1 MKKTIRFAAER
12 SPVARVL
19 VLALSGIGLI
29 SLPVTAA
36 MANPQGGQVVAG
48 NATIRQETPT
58 KVGITQTTDKAII
71 DWLSFSIGANGQV
84 QFYQPSASAVA
95 LNRVVGQDPSQILGR
110 LTANG
115 QVFLVNPN
123 GIYFGKNAQVDVAGL
138 VASTHNIR
146 NEDFLAGKYHFSTP
160 GNPGAAVINEGTIR
174 IADTGVAAFVAP
186 SVANR
191 GVIAAKLGKITMA
204 AANGFTLDFTGDKL
218 ITFLVNDELAQ
229 TALDIDGK
237 QLTSFVEN
245 SGRIEAQGGYVLLTA
260 KAAENAIHSV
270 INQSGVIEATTVGT
284 HKGEIYLLGGK
295 HGKVEVSGTLDAS
308 APDGGDGGF
317 IETSGQQFS
326 ISNNAAV
333 TTMAPHGRTGTWLI
347 DPDFIMVSSG
357 GADGFGSGTSLG
369 LSDNVGGTSTID
381 PSLLNNASSNVQ
393 LQAVYDITF
402 SSAVAMTNPGVGLTA
417 KAGADIRLLANIS
430 TNGGDINLLAGWD
443 QGSNAAGI
451 NQGGIQIGGSTVS
464 SGAGNIVLTGKG
476 SVFAAAVD
484 IVGSS
489 VIQTTSGNI
498 SVTGRTADMPFG
510 VELLSLAKIKTI
522 DGDISIVGSAY
533 STNGVTSISKGIYVA
548 GEISVAG
555 RGNLRVDGAAG
566 NSTGTSHGV
575 YVSTTGVIKH
585 TGTPLSGNK
594 FSVLGQADASAWSS
608 VGVLLAGNAII
619 ETYDTP
625 LSIKGTAGIAARDA
639 VGVLLTSP
647 FPQDVTRI
655 ISTGAGSVTLVG
667 KSLGTSSI
675 FQADISIG
683 PSNDYS
689 DQNSYIQTA
698 GPRVNLFADNIV
710 VRNEA
715 TFGLAVRGAS
725 YKNTRP
731 YNAYTAYAALTSA
744 QSALVQEFQSAS
756 AATILTGITSGRLRN
771 DPNDPVWNQLYVN
784 GTATQ
789 TQIDANNQWNAI
801 QAAAAAQVTADA
813 WAAAQAAEAARLAQL
828 AAAEAAR
835 IAAANALAAAQAA
848 EAARLAQLAAD
859 KAALEKA
866 LADAKAAADRA
877 AEEARKAKDAA
888 DAAAEQKR
896 LAEFAKQQAEQR
908 VLADAN
914 RLALATNDAAV
925 RNATV
930 ALNTSKAAV
939 DSITK
944 SLELVS
950 VFAVTASVQADNAE
964 ASARLAIISA
974 SSIANNNGP
983 VNQSLATAV
992 NQVFSASG
1000 FSKYMGVNGFD
1011 ATQLTELEL
1020 KILASDLRKKGVS
1033 FGNEEFGSL
1042 GKEIAEKNAKF
1053 EASWKIILDSAL
1065 ESSDAA
1071 RTLDGYDMFK
1081 MGVHTGFNV
1090 ATVVADVA
1098 SMGAA
1103 SIVTK
1108 TPKVIKL
1115 AKNGRLALETFK
1127 LNKNAGKVTKQLEI
1141 IEEVLGGGAFKLLE
1155 FLANSTLITVD
1166 NFNDLV
1172 SRDAA
1177 VAAVTKEFGITAT
1190 DFAVSK
1196 GVSSFYG
1203 SAKLSAALAM
1213 MVIQMDVQIGTA
1225 AVGVMTVS
1233 DPETREAMKDISLS
1247 LLELVPV
1254 VGGGFAEYNNIYEI
1268 VSKIKPEEE
1277 TAFLNYLTLNS
1288 QFREKSESLFNENL
1302 TKKITYLA
1310 DKNIK

>member
-71 DWLSFSIGANGQV
+71 DWRSFSIGANGQV

-191 GVIAAKLGKITMA
+191 GVIAAKLGKVTMA

-326 ISNNAAV
+326 IASSAAV
-333 TTMAPHGRTGTWLI
+333 TTMAPRGKTGTWLI
-347 DPDFIMVSSG
+347 DPDNIVVWSG

-369 LSDNVGGTSTID
+369 LSDNVGSTSTID
-381 PSLLNNASSNVQ
+381 PSLLNNASSNVE
-393 LQAVYDITF
+393 LQAVYNITF
-402 SSAVAMTNPGVGLTA
+402 PSAVAMTNPGVGLTA
-417 KAGADIRLLANIS
+417 KAGADIHVNANIS
-430 TNGGDINLLAGWD
+430 TNGGNINLLAGWD

-451 NQGGIQIGGSTVS
+451 NPGGVQILAGTVS
-464 SGAGNIVLTGKG
+464 SGVGNIVITGKR
-476 SVFAAAVD
+476 SIFAAAVD

-498 SVTGRTADMPFG
+498 SVTGRTEDWSFG
-510 VELLSLAKIKTI
+510 VELLSAAKIKSV
-522 DGDISIVGSAY
+522 DGDISIVGSAFN
-533 STNGVTSISKGIYVA
+533 THGIAAELKGIYVA
-548 GEISVAG
+548 GEISVTG
-555 RGNLRVDGAAG
+555 SGGLRVEGTAG
-566 NSTGTSHGV
+566 NNTVLSQGIFVTSSGI
-575 YVSTTGVIKH
+575 IKH
-585 TGTPLSGNK
+585 TGTPLSGKK
-594 FSVLGQADASAWSS
+594 FSIIGEAGASTRSS
-608 VGVLLAGNAII
+608 VGVLLVGNALV
-619 ETYDTP
+619 ETFNAP
-625 LSIKGTAGIAARDA
+625 LTIKGVAGGAPTDA

-647 FPQDVTRI
+647 LAQDITRVLSSGI
-655 ISTGAGSVTLVG
+655 GSVTLVG
-667 KSLGTSSI
+667 QSLGTPGI
-675 FQADISIG
+675 FQAGISIG
-683 PSNDYS
+683 PSTDYS

-698 GPRVNLFADNIV
+698 GARVNLFADNV
-710 VRNEA
+710 TVRNEA

-731 YNAYTAYAALTSA
+731 YSAYAAYAALTPA

-756 AATILTGITSGRLRN
+756 AATILTGINAGRLRN
-771 DPNDPVWNQLYVN
+771 DSADPVWSQLYVN

-828 AAAEAAR
+828 AATEAAR

-859 KAALEKA
+859 NAALDKA

-974 SSIANNNGP
+974 SSIANNNEP
-983 VNQSLATAV
+983 VNQSLTAAV

-1042 GKEIAEKNAKF
+1042 GKEIAEKNANF
-1053 EASWKIILDSAL
+1053 SASWKFVLDSAL

-1071 RTLDGYDMFK
+1071 RTLNGYDMFK

-1098 SMGAA
+1098 TLGAA
-1103 SIVTK
+1103 SFITK
-1108 TPKVIKL
+1108 APKVVGL

-1141 IEEVLGGGAFKLLE
+1141 IEDVLGGAAFKILDLLT
-1155 FLANSTLITVD
+1155 NSTLVTAD
-1166 NFNDLV
+1166 YFNNLE
-1172 SRDAA
+1172 SRDKSFADM
-1177 VAAVTKEFGITAT
+1177 VKEFGITAT
-1190 DFAVSK
+1190 DLAASK
-1196 GVSSFYG
+1196 SVGSLYG
-1203 SAKLSAALAM
+1203 SAKLSAGLVM
-1213 MVIQMDVQIGTA
+1213 MVIKMHGQIATA
-1225 AVGVMTVS
+1225 AVSVMAVS
-1233 DPETREAMKDISLS
+1233 DPETREAMKEIADGLF
-1247 LLELVPV
+1247 ELVPV
-1254 VGGGFAEYNNIYEI
+1254 VGGGIAEWNDIHEI
-1268 VSKIKPEEE
+1268 AKAIKPEEE
-1277 TAFLNYLTLNS
+1277 TAFLNYLTLTS
-1288 QFREKSESLFNENL
+1288 QFREKSDSLFNENL
-1302 TKKITYLA
+1302 AKKITYLA